1 MDGKGSW
8 DEGSEQSIRRR
19 DRTKDGSLRN
29 NAVFFIAPTVPS
41 YMSGIKAGSPSDVF
55 HLLGDDYAREI
66 LAAAEEP
73 VTAKDL
79 SDATDASLTT
89 VYRRLSA
96 LKEHGLVEERSTV
109 DPDAS
114 HKREFVTAVDE
125 IHAEL
130 SDGSFSLT
138 VEKRDELADNFTS
151 LWSDIRDSR

>member
-1 MDGKGSW
+1 MAGND
-8 DEGSEQSIRRR
+8 RR
-19 DRTKDGSLRN
+19 
-29 NAVFFIAPTVPS
+29 
-41 YMSGIKAGSPSDVF
+41 SPSDVF
-55 HLLGDDYAREI
+55 SLLGDDYAREI
-66 LAAAEEP
+66 LVTAEEP
-73 VTAKDL
+73 TTAKDL

-114 HKREFVTAVDE
+114 HKREFVTAVE
-125 IHAEL
+125 GIHAEL

-151 LWSDIRDSR
+151 LWSDIRESG